1 MKMPLVRAALVVSA
15 AALLVP
21 AGALAAPAG
30 AATLSIGDATGD
42 TYLGHYDEASDTTT
56 YEPAGWQVNVDLE
69 KVVVK
74 HKGRVVVAKASYTDL
89 VRSGQ
94 QFMYALRLRTN
105 EGLKRDV
112 NVDTMFTGPK
122 GEVSLSRP
130 NGNEVTCRGLSH
142 DIDYAADTVTVRVP
156 RSCLSAPRWV
166 QVFTAAIGFSDTGD
180 FYIDHGH
187 MADMKEKVVWSDRI
201 RKG

>member
-1 MKMPLVRAALVVSA
+1 MKMPLFRAALVVSA
-15 AALLVP
+15 AALVVP
-21 AGALAAPAG
+21 TGAAA

-42 TYLGHYDEASDTTT
+42 TFLGQYDEASDTTT
-56 YEPAGWQVNVDLE
+56 YEPAGAQGNVDLE

-74 HKGRVVVAKASYTDL
+74 HKGRVIVAKASYTEL
-89 VRSGQ
+89 ARSGH

-112 NVDTMFTGPK
+112 NVDTLFSGWK
-122 GEVSLSRP
+122 GEVTLARP

-142 DIDYAADTVTVRVP
+142 AIDYAADTVTVKVP

-166 QVFTAAIGFSDTGD
+166 QVFTAAIGFSDSGD

-187 MADMKEKVVWSDRI
+187 MSGMKEKVVWSDRI

>member
-15 AALLVP
+15 AALVLP
-21 AGALAAPAG
+21 ASAAS
-30 AATLSIGDATGD
+30 AATMTIGDATGD

-56 YEPAGWQVNVDLE
+56 YEPAGSQVNVDLE

-74 HKGRVVVAKASYTDL
+74 HKNRVVVAKASYTDL
-89 VRSGQ
+89 ARSGQ

-122 GEVSLSRP
+122 GEVSLSKP
-130 NGNEVTCRGLSH
+130 NGNEVRCRGLSH
-142 DIDYAADTVTVRVP
+142 DIDYAADTVTVEVP

-166 QVFTAAIGFSDTGD
+166 QAFTAAIGFSDTGD

-187 MADMKEKVVWSDRI
+187 MAAMKEKVVWSDRI